1 MTAPWPDRVVAAL
14 TLKPSRLYHATTPKK
29 MKRYEASNGVLPPVR
44 GFDTID
50 AACKWAR
57 KTHRTIILELKV
69 MPELVQALPDH
80 HEPTGLAWWTPE
92 KVSNWRDVTTA
103 EGTEL

>member
-1 MTAPWPDRVVAAL
+1 MTTPWPDRVIAAL
-14 TLKPSRLYHATTPKK
+14 ASKPARLYHATTPKK
-29 MKRYEASNGVLPPVR
+29 LRRYDASHGVLPPVR
-44 GFDTID
+44 GFDTIE
-50 AACKWAR
+50 AARQWAR

-92 KVSNWRDVTTA
+92 KVSDWRDVTI
-103 EGTEL
+103 EGGTEL